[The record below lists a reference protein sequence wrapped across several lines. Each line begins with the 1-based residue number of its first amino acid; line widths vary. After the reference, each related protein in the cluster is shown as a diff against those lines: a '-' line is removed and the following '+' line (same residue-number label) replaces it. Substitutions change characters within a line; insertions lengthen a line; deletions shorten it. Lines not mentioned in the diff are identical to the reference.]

1 MKNYFLIFL
10 IMLLTFMSG
19 CTKSESLEV
28 INPAENY
35 FIKSNY
41 MAANR
46 LLNLAKDKL
55 PAGSSIIMATVV
67 NIDTIEK
74 SSTLGRTISDQ
85 ISTCFVQSGMK
96 MIEVKF
102 RDNIYVKQNEGELAL
117 TREIGKIAQN
127 HNANA
132 VIVGTYAISDK
143 SVFINLRIIDPITNI
158 TLAATD
164 YALPMSSD
172 MKVML
177 GGSANKSNFD

>member
-1 MKNYFLIFL
+1 MKKYFIFFIL
-10 IMLLTFMSG
+10 MFLPLMSG

-41 MAANR
+41 MAANK

-55 PAGSSIIMATVV
+55 PLGSSIIMATVV
-67 NIDTIEK
+67 NIDAIEK

-85 ISTCFVQSGMK
+85 ISTCFVQAGMN
-96 MIEVKF
+96 MIEIKF

-117 TREIGKIAQN
+117 TREISKIAQN

-143 SVFINLRIIDPITNI
+143 SVFINLRIIDPVTNI
-158 TLAATD
+158 TIAAND
-164 YALPMSSD
+164 YVLPMSSD
-172 MKVML
+172 IKVML
-177 GGSANKSNFD
+177 GGSTNKSNFD